1 MDSHGVST
9 TMGVPALRL
18 VAWEVTRS
26 CMLAC
31 RHCRAAAEKG
41 PYPGELSTDECMKLL
56 DSLAAMGSCIVIL
69 TGGEPMLRPDI
80 YDIAHY
86 GSARGL
92 RMVMAPCGMLLDR
105 VACEKL
111 KEAGI
116 ARISLSIDGATASTH
131 DAFRG
136 VTGAF
141 DTVMRAAASA
151 RESGLPF
158 QINTTVTRSNCAEL
172 PEIFQLTVA
181 IGAAS
186 FHPFLLVPTGRGKEL
201 ADEVITAADYERT
214 LRWICRQAKNA
225 PITVKPTCAPHYYRI
240 ALQETPTG
248 NPRTMPHHP
257 SHERSRLDAATK
269 GCLGGQGFAFVSHT
283 GKVQICGFLPIE
295 AGDLRKCG
303 FDFNHIWQT
312 SPLFREVR
320 DVNEYHGKC
329 GWCDYWNVCGG
340 CRARAYA
347 IDGDYLGEEPFCMY
361 RPERKGMQVETRG
374 RVSQRSR

>member
-1 MDSHGVST
+1 MRPHGVSAAT
-9 TMGVPALRL
+9 GAPALRL

-41 PYPGELSTDECMKLL
+41 PYPGEFSTDECMRFL
-56 DSLAAMGSCIVIL
+56 DALAAMGSCIVIL
-69 TGGEPMLRPDI
+69 TGGEPMLRKDI

-86 GSARGL
+86 GSAKGL
-92 RMVMAPCGMLLDR
+92 RMVMAPCGMLLDTA
-105 VACEKL
+105 ACELL
-111 KEAGI
+111 KKAGI
-116 ARISLSIDGATASTH
+116 VRISLSIDGATAATH

-141 DTVMRAAASA
+141 DTVVHAAANA

-158 QINTTVTRSNCAEL
+158 QVNTTITRSNLSEL
-172 PEIFQLTVA
+172 PEIFQLAVD

-214 LRWICRQAKNA
+214 LRWIHQQAKNA

-240 ALQETPTG
+240 GRQETPTG
-248 NPRTMPHHP
+248 KARPMPHHSLP
-257 SHERSRLDAATK
+257 HEHSRLDTATK

-320 DVNEYHGKC
+320 DIERYHGKC

-347 IDGDYLGEEPFCMY
+347 IDGDYLGEEPFCLY
-361 RPERKGMQVETRG
+361 RPQRHGIPVQTHG
-374 RVSQRSR
+374 RVSG